1 MRVPRHKFT
10 KKRKEKK
17 GAYSS
22 GLQNHWERG
31 RSMERYIYIYIYIY
45 IFFFF
50 EKRGNVGDQW
60 SDLLGENVG
69 YRTFKV
75 PNPMYNIS

>member
-31 RSMERYIYIYIYIY
+31 RSMERSFF
-45 IFFFF
+45 FFFF